1 MESMSVQVHAVIKV
15 KGGAQRIQRID
26 IYGNSLTSIKASTFH
41 INCRA
46 DILTCNTRECIT
58 PEINAKEKDL
68 DEGAA
73 LYLKIN
79 NQINNLQPKFK
90 FSVKYS

>member
-41 INCRA
+41 F
-46 DILTCNTRECIT
+46 
-58 PEINAKEKDL
+58 
-68 DEGAA
+68 DEGSQLNCKKKKKTA
-73 LYLKIN
+73 LHLAKVKTKQFKDKSGNLKTSHTRS
-79 NQINNLQPKFK
+79 LPLVF
-90 FSVKYS
+90 

>member
-41 INCRA
+41 F
-46 DILTCNTRECIT
+46 
-58 PEINAKEKDL
+58 
-68 DEGAA
+68 DEGSQ
-73 LYLKIN
+73 LNCKKKKKQLFTWLKLRPN
-79 NQINNLQPKFK
+79 SSKTNQVI
-90 FSVKYS
+90 